1 MADILTQERVREV
14 LEYDPE
20 TGICRWLVTLSHRAM
35 AGSVAGSITPK
46 GYRAIYI
53 DRRNCLLHRIIWL
66 YVFGTAPKQ
75 IDHKNGIRC
84 DNRLSNL
91 REATSSQN
99 GGNQRRPRNNTSGFK
114 GVHLAGD
121 RWRARIVINRRSIS
135 LGMFATPD
143 EAHTAYMNA
152 AVTAWN
158 NFARA
163 E

>member
-35 AGSVAGSITPK
+35 AGSVAGRITPK

-53 DRRNCLLHRIIWL
+53 DRR
-66 YVFGTAPKQ
+66 
-75 IDHKNGIRC
+75 
-84 DNRLSNL
+84 
-91 REATSSQN
+91 
-99 GGNQRRPRNNTSGFK
+99 NQRRPRNNTSGFK